1 MKHIVKSTLCL
12 SALVGAMLVLFS
24 CEQDAILK
32 KYVYPMPEVS
42 ESYPARGYVTQ
53 TFTILGNNFGDRTEP
68 VSVFFGGVPVKKVI
82 SCKNNCIVVEVPE
95 DAVNGDVTLK
105 IWTNP
110 EISVGTFEAHQL
122 PTLISVA
129 SNNEHGPAIAAAGD
143 EVVITG
149 TNFGTNTDKVS
160 VKFNGTP
167 AEITSLE
174 DSKIVAITPDDYD
187 SGLVTVTISEYT
199 EFTLTGSKLV
209 NPAKPGDVTA
219 LYLKNCTRP
228 FVQVPY
234 LVGQEGNRTMA
245 IPAEW
250 TVSPEARMYY
260 NSGATDRTNAVGG
273 MFPGDDALGMQ
284 TGWAGGGI
292 STWMGNGKMY
302 QTSTVTPG
310 VYQLAISCI
319 ACNVNAKGASA
330 YIIVNAGEG
339 LPNVADVNAGTAS
352 PIVVGTFVDGGKP
365 TAPIVTTLNFRLEE
379 ETQISI
385 GFIATFNNDTFFKV
399 SDVQLNLVEIIE

>member
-12 SALVGAMLVLFS
+12 SALVGAMLILFS

-234 LVGQEGNRTMA
+234 LDGQEGEGTMA
-245 IPAEW
+245 IPTEW
-250 TVSPEARMYY
+250 IVNGAAQNYV
-260 NSGATDRTNAVGG
+260 NKGATNTVNRVGG
-273 MFPGDDALGMQ
+273 MFYKDDALGMQ
-284 TGWAGGGI
+284 TGWGHAASAI
-292 STWMGNGKMY
+292 RIDNGKMY
-302 QTSTVTPG
+302 QATTVTPG
-310 VYQLAISCI
+310 KYKLVVTCI
-319 ACNVNAKGASA
+319 ACDVRAKNADA
-330 YIIVNAGEG
+330 YMIVNEGEG
-339 LPNVADVNAGTAS
+339 LPDVATVKDGSTS
-352 PIVVGTFVDGGKP
+352 PLAKSLFTDGVS
-365 TAPIVTTLNFRLEE
+365 TTTLDFTLQS

-385 GFIATFNNDTFFKV
+385 GFIGTFPNDTYFKI
-399 SDVQLNLVEIIE
+399 SDIQLNLVEVFE